1 MDFSDFYLFSDID
14 GTLGTVDRGIPERN
28 TGAISRFVENGGHFA
43 LCTGRWAMD
52 IKHFTKD
59 VSVNGTCIINNG
71 GAFYDYSTG
80 KYFNVR
86 TLPKQSLE
94 YLRLLINEEDIFEVT
109 AITQSG
115 YFRIMN
121 EESSWIPN
129 DESLNCRIKKLEDVH
144 SPQLRIVFSIRS
156 SSAAEYLFYRWNY
169 LDLPEVSFIRSS
181 DTHIEML
188 PKGVNK
194 GSALIELCREQGI
207 PLNRTYFIGDNY
219 NDREIF
225 QVAGLSACVAETP
238 VELQGLSNYV
248 LGACMDG
255 AIADFIQILHNISV
269 ISA

>member
-14 GTLGTVDRGIPERN
+14 GTLGTVDGGIPARN
-28 TGAISRFVENGGHFA
+28 TFAISRFVDNGGHFA

-52 IKHFTKD
+52 IKHFTKGIAI
-59 VSVNGTCIINNG
+59 NGICIINNG

-80 KYFNVR
+80 KCFRVR
-86 TLPKQSLE
+86 TLPDQALE
-94 YLRLLINEEDIFEVT
+94 YLRLLINEDDIVEVL

-121 EESSWIPN
+121 ADSSWIPN
-129 DESLNCRIKKLEDVH
+129 DESLNCRLKKLKEVH

-156 SSAAEYLFYRWNY
+156 SSAAEYLFYRWNC
-169 LDLPEVSFIRSS
+169 LDLPDVSFIRSS

-194 GSALIELCREQGI
+194 GSALIELCKDQGI
-207 PLNRTYFIGDNY
+207 PINRTYFIGDSY
-219 NDREIF
+219 NDMEIF
-225 QVAGLSACVAETP
+225 QIAGLSACVAETP
-238 VELQGLSNYV
+238 SELQELSNYV

-255 AIADFIQILHNISV
+255 ALADFIQILYNISL

>member
-14 GTLGTVDRGIPERN
+14 GTLGTVDGGIPERN
-28 TGAISRFVENGGHFA
+28 TRAISRFVDNGGNFA

-52 IKHFTKD
+52 IKHFTKGIA
-59 VSVNGTCIINNG
+59 VNGICIINNG

-80 KYFNVR
+80 KCFRVR
-86 TLPKQSLE
+86 TLPKQALE
-94 YLRLLINEEDIFEVT
+94 YLRLIINEDDIFEVT

-121 EESSWIPN
+121 AESSWIPN
-129 DESLNCRIKKLEDVH
+129 DESLNCRIKKLDEVH
-144 SPQLRIVFSIRS
+144 YPQLRIVFSIRS
-156 SSAAEYLFYRWNY
+156 SSAAEYLFYHWNY

-181 DTHIEML
+181 DTQIEML

-194 GSALIELCREQGI
+194 GSALIELCKEQGI
-207 PLNRTYFIGDNY
+207 PINRTYFIGDSY
-219 NDREIF
+219 NDKEIF
-225 QVAGLSACVAETP
+225 QIAGLTACVAETP
-238 VELQGLSNYV
+238 AELQGLCNYV

-255 AIADFIQILHNISV
+255 ALADFIQILYNINV